1 MPELTGMQVKFTVLK
16 NEDINKYLDE
26 SEKSDLSRIL
36 WKVQELRL
44 LDGKPPLNTYL
55 VVNTDEPYATD
66 IVRNMQANNHWGP
79 ISDSNQAEMKF
90 EGNALILSEAEEEI
104 K

>member
-1 MPELTGMQVKFTVLK
+1 MSELAGMQVKFTVLK

-26 SEKSDLSRIL
+26 REKSDLSRIL

-55 VVNTDEPYATD
+55 VVNTDETYAAD
-66 IVRNMQANNHWGP
+66 IVRIMQANNQWGP
-79 ISDSNQAEMKF
+79 VIDPNQAEMKF
-90 EGNALILSEAEEEI
+90 EGDALILTEMEGAI

>member
-1 MPELTGMQVKFTVLK
+1 MKVRFTVIK
-16 NEDINKYLDE
+16 NEDINNYLDE
-26 SEKSDLSRIL
+26 REKSDLSRIL

-55 VVNTDEPYATD
+55 VVNTDETYAAD
-66 IVRNMQANNHWGP
+66 IVRIMQANNHWGP
-79 ISDSNQAEMKF
+79 VIDPNQAELKYDGDM
-90 EGNALILSEAEEEI
+90 LILPETEEAI

>member
-1 MPELTGMQVKFTVLK
+1 MSELAGMQVKFTVLK
-16 NEDINKYLDE
+16 NEDINNYLDE
-26 SEKSDLSRIL
+26 REKSDLSRIL

-44 LDGKPPLNTYL
+44 LDGKSPLNTYM

-66 IVRNMQANNHWGP
+66 IVRIMQANNHWGP

>member
-1 MPELTGMQVKFTVLK
+1 MQVKFTVLK

-26 SEKSDLSRIL
+26 REKSDLSRIL

-66 IVRNMQANNHWGP
+66 IVRIMQANNHWGP

>member
-1 MPELTGMQVKFTVLK
+1 MPELAGMQVEFTVLK

-26 SEKSDLSRIL
+26 REKSDLSRIL

-44 LDGKPPLNTYL
+44 MDGKPPLNTYL
-55 VVNTDEPYATD
+55 VVNTDETYAAD
-66 IVRNMQANNHWGP
+66 IVRIMQANNHWGP
-79 ISDSNQAEMKF
+79 VIDPNQAELKYDGDM
-90 EGNALILSEAEEEI
+90 LILPETEEAI